1 MEKSKEIRNE
11 QEETNNECKSEMQDK
26 IDKELNSDALKDMH
40 LESGEKI
47 NDYPV

>member
-11 QEETNNECKSEMQDK
+11 QKETNKECKSEMQDK